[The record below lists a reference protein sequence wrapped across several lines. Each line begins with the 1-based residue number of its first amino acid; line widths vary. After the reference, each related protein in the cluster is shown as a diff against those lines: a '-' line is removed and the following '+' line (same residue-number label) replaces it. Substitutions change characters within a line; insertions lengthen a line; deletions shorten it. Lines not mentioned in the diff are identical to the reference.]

1 MASEYSEP
9 EVLWRPSQR
18 QGKIAMDEYRHHV
31 NKKFGK
37 KIQNTKALHEW
48 SIEEPHSFWI
58 DIYSYLGLTPPL
70 PPTTKIAYD
79 ENLPLSSIPEFFA
92 GHEINYAEN
101 AISSNANP
109 HAVALIGIREGQ
121 DIYESEADLV
131 TWRDFRERIRKT
143 ASALKNSGIKR
154 GDRVAAIVATSPWAI
169 VLFHAAASMGAIF
182 TSISPELG
190 AEGCIT
196 RLKQITPSILF
207 FDSHSIYRGKAI
219 STVPK
224 IQMVVAELQPQL
236 QVYVVPITVGSE
248 GDNFARLNSFF
259 EKSSPSDKL
268 VFERVPF
275 NYPLMICY
283 SSGTTGAPKC
293 IVHQHG
299 IVLQSKKIS
308 VLHNC
313 LTSNDTVMQ
322 YTSTSWVAF
331 YGMCGHLTAGS
342 TLVVYNGSP
351 LFPDATQMLRICDK
365 FKLTFMGV
373 SPRLLLEIEA
383 SGAVPKRDFDL
394 SNLKTVHTTGAPLS
408 HEQYRWFYRA
418 FPPDVQICN
427 IAGGTETGTHV
438 IAMDPSGPLHAGEMQ
453 VLGLGTDVDVV
464 DPETGHSIADTG
476 EAGEMIMRKPFPSMP
491 CFFWGD
497 ASGNLYK
504 AAYFERFSNIDVW
517 AQHDWLRRNPTTG
530 GYIMHG
536 RSDAVLNPSG
546 IRFGSGEIYAI
557 VEAPPFTDYFS
568 NCLCVGRRRPNDT
581 DEQVFLFFLM
591 KPGCFLTQT
600 FRDEIKTAIRNGL
613 SPRHVPKFVVSV
625 SDIPMTINGKRVEI
639 AVKQII
645 SGQDVKVSATV
656 QNPEAL
662 EGFKRFRVIE
672 SEDQDRARI

>member
-1 MASEYSEP
+1 
-9 EVLWRPSQR
+9 
-18 QGKIAMDEYRHHV
+18 
-31 NKKFGK
+31 
-37 KIQNTKALHEW
+37 
-48 SIEEPHSFWI
+48 
-58 DIYSYLGLTPPL
+58 
-70 PPTTKIAYD
+70 
-79 ENLPLSSIPEFFA
+79 
-92 GHEINYAEN
+92 
-101 AISSNANP
+101 
-109 HAVALIGIREGQ
+109 
-121 DIYESEADLV
+121 
-131 TWRDFRERIRKT
+131 
-143 ASALKNSGIKR
+143 
-154 GDRVAAIVATSPWAI
+154 
-169 VLFHAAASMGAIF
+169 
-182 TSISPELG
+182 
-190 AEGCIT
+190 
-196 RLKQITPSILF
+196 
-207 FDSHSIYRGKAI
+207 
-219 STVPK
+219 
-224 IQMVVAELQPQL
+224 
-236 QVYVVPITVGSE
+236 
-248 GDNFARLNSFF
+248 
-259 EKSSPSDKL
+259 
-268 VFERVPF
+268 
-275 NYPLMICY
+275 
-283 SSGTTGAPKC
+283 
-293 IVHQHG
+293 
-299 IVLQSKKIS
+299 
-308 VLHNC
+308 
-313 LTSNDTVMQ
+313 MQ

-351 LFPDATQMLRICDK
+351 LFPDATQMLRICDR

-383 SGAVPKRDFDL
+383 SGAVPKHDFDL

-453 VLGLGTDVDVV
+453 VLGLGTDVDIV

-476 EAGEMIMRKPFPSMP
+476 EAGEMIMKKPFPSMP

-497 ASGNLYK
+497 AGGRLYK

-530 GYIMHG
+530 GYVMHG
-536 RSDAVLNPSG
+536 RSDAVLSKSKFHRLSEGHGLIVIDPSG

-581 DEQVFLFFLM
+581 DEQVFLFLLM

-613 SPRHVPKFVVSV
+613 SPRHVPKFVMSV

-645 SGQDVKVSATV
+645 GGKDVKVSATV

-662 EGFKRFRVIE
+662 EGFKRFRAIE
-672 SEDQDRARI
+672 SESQDRARF

>member
-1 MASEYSEP
+1 
-9 EVLWRPSQR
+9 
-18 QGKIAMDEYRHHV
+18 MDEYRHHV
-31 NKKFGK
+31 NEKFGK
-37 KIQNTKALHEW
+37 NMQDTKALHQW
-48 SIEEPHSFWI
+48 SIEEPHDFWI
-58 DIYSYLGLTPPL
+58 DIYSYLDLTPPL
-70 PPTTKIAYD
+70 PSTTKIAYD
-79 ENLPLSSIPEFFA
+79 ESLPLSSIPEFFA

-101 AISSNANP
+101 AIFSNPNP
-109 HAVALIGIREGQ
+109 DALALIGIREGQ
-121 DIYESEADLV
+121 NIYGSEAHLV
-131 TWRDFRERIRKT
+131 TWRDFRERVRKT

-154 GDRVAAIVATSPWAI
+154 GDRVAAIVATSPWAV

-207 FDSHSIYRGKAI
+207 FDSHSIYRGKAV

-224 IQMVVAELQPQL
+224 IHRVAAQLQPQL
-236 QVYVVPITVGSE
+236 QLYVVPITLGCE
-248 GDNFARLNSFF
+248 EKRFASLNSFF
-259 EKSSPSDKL
+259 ERSSTSDEL
-268 VFERVPF
+268 TFERVPF

-313 LTSNDTVMQ
+313 LTLNDTVMQ

-351 LFPDATQMLRICDK
+351 LFPDATQMLRICDR

-383 SGAVPKRDFDL
+383 SGAVPKRDFDI
-394 SNLKTVHTTGAPLS
+394 SKLKTVHTTGAPLS

-453 VLGLGTDVDVV
+453 VLGLGTDVDIV
-464 DPETGHSIADTG
+464 DPETGQSIADTG

-497 ASGNLYK
+497 KSGRLYK
-504 AAYFERFSNIDVW
+504 AAYFERFPNIDVW
-517 AQHDWLRRNPTTG
+517 AQHDWLRRNPRTG
-530 GYIMHG
+530 GYVMHG
-536 RSDAVLNPSG
+536 RSDAVLS
-546 IRFGSGEIYAI
+546 
-557 VEAPPFTDYFS
+557 
-568 NCLCVGRRRPNDT
+568 
-581 DEQVFLFFLM
+581 
-591 KPGCFLTQT
+591 
-600 FRDEIKTAIRNGL
+600 
-613 SPRHVPKFVVSV
+613 KFAFA
-625 SDIPMTINGKRVEI
+625 GY
-639 AVKQII
+639 
-645 SGQDVKVSATV
+645 
-656 QNPEAL
+656 L
-662 EGFKRFRVIE
+662 EVM
-672 SEDQDRARI
+672 D